1 MPNIHALRFAMSQ
14 ARATFLGLFSL
25 VSVVILYLSALDVQ
39 NNLSPQG
46 CRMSRMSPSYILQT
60 GFNASW
66 TSLANRYSLWLYREV
81 GWESNAVHGNQPVL
95 FIPGNAGSS
104 RQVRSISSSAVRQF
118 YSSPHRLSPEFEGT
132 SLKPLD
138 FFAVE
143 FNEDLSAFHGPT
155 MESETAYTAN
165 AIAYILS
172 MYPPKTSI
180 IILGHSMGGIIATSL
195 LPSDKISA
203 IITMSTPHLLPPA
216 RFDQRIDR
224 IYDRNRVVLQSD
236 PTPIL
241 SICGGATDMMIPS
254 ESCILERRDA
264 PFRRT
269 VFSSALEGMWT
280 GVGHREMVWCH
291 QVRWR
296 VARAALEL
304 GDVASVERRGAVLDR
319 WLRDGSW
326 FPPVDAPRQLLERDS
341 YKILSENERLVLDR
355 PRSRE
360 AYLLPVSGDSS
371 AKLTL
376 YVSQGSVLSISPQYP
391 GPLDVSVLVCQAT
404 VDEAFECESLEPSVL
419 KLLPNPIPGMPFPV
433 PHEGSDESEGVVLF
447 EADLSFIRKDHQT
460 WVGVRLDR
468 ADGFGWVIAQVA
480 PDTVMVS
487 DIKTTSLLA
496 GGVST
501 HLPDTRALRISVH
514 FDDLLS
520 NALIVY
526 RVSPRIST
534 PGTECKENHLSPLL
548 VHRSHPAET
557 HYFPLRLAPRRDIL
571 LHTHSPAPYIDT
583 AASGRGVYLDLLSSG
598 GDDCRAD
605 VIKLEIAWTATV
617 GRWASRYF
625 TTIISWA
632 IGIVSLIML
641 ELWRISDEGVVL
653 TPMVSQSL
661 DFFCRRRLPALLL
674 GSFVFSIVPLP
685 ANYFLGTKGELCFSS
700 LAPLFMAIAYGLVVI
715 SYWFLLALLWPL
727 RLLSKLSLG
736 RWASRRRDT
745 RSGTLILN
753 DVRSHREVISFSR
766 ATAISM
772 SLILLF
778 VFLVIPWQVAFLGC
792 WFVHA
797 VTCASSP
804 RKGGDLFKSP
814 SNSVIISLMES
825 HPHPNGEERNVPM
838 ESVDQSTLQIA
849 NNYNHNMHLL
859 LLMTWLIPLAA
870 PVLVVWIRTLATA
883 GFTTPFDGDHFVLN
897 VAPFLF
903 LVDFASRTTGPLFEK
918 TRLERIVSVR
928 WSLLVVTVVAFVYG
942 PKQAYLVFDATKF
955 AVGLMVVFRIGTR
968 YWDGS
973 FSGANTRRT
982 TRQ

>member
-1 MPNIHALRFAMSQ
+1 MIHGS
-14 ARATFLGLFSL
+14 
-25 VSVVILYLSALDVQ
+25 
-39 NNLSPQG
+39 
-46 CRMSRMSPSYILQT
+46 
-60 GFNASW
+60 
-66 TSLANRYSLWLYREV
+66 
-81 GWESNAVHGNQPVL
+81 QPVL

-118 YSSPHRLSPEFEGT
+118 YSSPHRLSPEYEGT
-132 SLKPLD
+132 PFKPLD

-155 MESETAYTAN
+155 MESEAAYTAN

-172 MYPPKTSI
+172 MYPPNTSI
-180 IILGHSMGGIIATSL
+180 IILGHSMGGVIATSL

-216 RFDQRIDR
+216 RFDQRIDQ
-224 IYDRNRVVLQSD
+224 IYNRNKFVLESD

-254 ESCILERRDA
+254 ESCILERKEA
-264 PFRRT
+264 PLRRT
-269 VFSSALEGMWT
+269 VFSSALEGAWT

-304 GDVASVERRGAVLDR
+304 GVATSVERRGAVLDR

-326 FPPVDAPRQLLERDS
+326 LPPADTPPQLLERDS
-341 YKILSENERLVLDR
+341 YKILPENERLVLDR
-355 PRSRE
+355 PRGRQT
-360 AYLLPVSGDSS
+360 YLLPVVIGSS
-371 AKLTL
+371 ARLTL
-376 YVSQGSVLSISPQYP
+376 YVSQGSVLSISPQNP
-391 GPLDVSVLVCQAT
+391 GLLDVSVLICQAT
-404 VDEAFECESLEPSVL
+404 VDQAFECESLKPSVL
-419 KLLPNPIPGMPFPV
+419 KLVPNPIPGVPFPV
-433 PHEGSDESEGVVLF
+433 PHEGCDESEGVVLF
-447 EADLSFIRKDHQT
+447 EADLSSTNQNRPT
-460 WVGVRLDR
+460 WVGVKLDQ
-468 ADGFGWVIAQVA
+468 ANGFGWVIAQVA
-480 PDTVMVS
+480 PETVIVR
-487 DIKTTSLLA
+487 DVKTISLLA

-501 HLPDTRALRISVH
+501 HLPDTSALHISVY
-514 FDDLLS
+514 FDNLLS

-534 PGTECKENHLSPLL
+534 SGTECKENYLSPLL
-548 VHRSHPAET
+548 VHGSHLAET
-557 HYFPLRLAPRRDIL
+557 HYFPLRFAPHRDIL

-583 AASGRGVYLDLLSSG
+583 AMSGRGVYLDLLSSG

-605 VIKLEIAWTATV
+605 VITLEIAWIATA

-632 IGIVSLIML
+632 IGIVSLIMF

-653 TPMVSQSL
+653 TPTVAQSL
-661 DFFCRRRLPALLL
+661 NFFCRRRIPALLL
-674 GSFVFSIVPLP
+674 GSFVFSIVPFP
-685 ANYFLGTKGELCFSS
+685 TNYFLGTKGEPFFSP
-700 LAPLFMAIAYGLVVI
+700 LAPLFMAIAFGLIVV
-715 SYWFLLALLWPL
+715 SYWFLFALLWPL
-727 RLLSKLSLG
+727 KFLSKFSFG
-736 RWASRRRDT
+736 
-745 RSGTLILN
+745 
-753 DVRSHREVISFSR
+753 RSHREINNFSR

-772 SLILLF
+772 LLILLF

-797 VTCASSP
+797 VTCASRPGSV
-804 RKGGDLFKSP
+804 GDSLKSP

-825 HPHPNGEERNVPM
+825 HPHTNGEESDAPT
-838 ESVDQSTLQIA
+838 EPVDQSSLQIP
-849 NNYNHNMHLL
+849 NNHNHNMHLL
-859 LLMTWLIPLAA
+859 LLMTWLLPLAA

-883 GFTTPFDGDHFVLN
+883 GFTTPFDGDHFVLS

-903 LVDFASRTTGPLFEK
+903 LVDFASRTTGRLFEK
-918 TRLERIVSVR
+918 TRLERRVSVR

-942 PKQAYLVFDATKF
+942 PKQAYLVFDATKLAIGF
-955 AVGLMVVFRIGTR
+955 MVVFRIGTR

-973 FSGANTRRT
+973 VSGTNAKHTI
-982 TRQ
+982 RQ

>member
-1 MPNIHALRFAMSQ
+1 MPLPH
-14 ARATFLGLFSL
+14 ARATLFLGLFSL
-25 VSVVILYLSALDVQ
+25 VSVVILYLSALHVQ

-60 GFNASW
+60 GFNSSW

-81 GWESNAVHGNQPVL
+81 GWESNTIHSSQPVL

-118 YSSPHRLSPEFEGT
+118 YSSPHRLSPKFEGT
-132 SLKPLD
+132 PFKPLD

-172 MYPPKTSI
+172 MYPSNTSI
-180 IILGHSMGGIIATSL
+180 IILGHSMGGVIATSL

-216 RFDQRIDR
+216 RFDQRIGQ
-224 IYDRNRVVLQSD
+224 IYNRNRLVLESD

-254 ESCILERRDA
+254 ESCILERKDV

-269 VFSSALEGMWT
+269 VFSSALEGAWT

-304 GDVASVERRGAVLDR
+304 GDATFVESRGAVLDK

-326 FPPVDAPRQLLERDS
+326 FPPIGAPPQLLERDS

-355 PRSRE
+355 PRGLQT
-360 AYLLPVSGDSS
+360 YLLPVVSNSS
-371 AKLTL
+371 ARLTL
-376 YVSQGSVLSISPQYP
+376 YVSQGSVLSISPQNP
-391 GPLDVSVLVCQAT
+391 GPLDVSVLICQAT
-404 VDEAFECESLEPSVL
+404 VDEAFECDPLEPSVL
-419 KLLPNPIPGMPFPV
+419 KLIPNPIPEMPFPV
-433 PHEGSDESEGVVLF
+433 PHEGCDESEGVVLF
-447 EADLSFIRKDHQT
+447 EVDLSSTNQDRPT
-460 WVGVRLDR
+460 WVGVKLDR

-480 PDTVMVS
+480 PETVIVR
-487 DIKTTSLLA
+487 DIRTTSLLA

-501 HLPDTRALRISVH
+501 HLPDTRALRVSVY
-514 FDDLLS
+514 FDTLLS

-526 RVSPRIST
+526 RVSPRIFTS
-534 PGTECKENHLSPLL
+534 GTKCKENYLSPLL
-548 VHRSHPAET
+548 VHGSHPVET
-557 HYFPLRLAPRRDIL
+557 HYFPLRLAPNRDIL

-583 AASGRGVYLDLLSSG
+583 AMSGRGVYLDLLSSG

-605 VIKLEIAWTATV
+605 VITLEIAWTATA

-632 IGIVSLIML
+632 IGVVSLIML

-653 TPMVSQSL
+653 TPTVAQSL
-661 DFFCRRRLPALLL
+661 VFFCRRRLPALLL
-674 GSFVFSIVPLP
+674 GSSAFAIIPLP
-685 ANYFLGTKGELCFSS
+685 TNYFLGIKGEPFFSL
-700 LAPLFMAIAYGLVVI
+700 LAPLFMAIAFGLVVV
-715 SYWFLLALLWPL
+715 SHWFLFALLWPL
-727 RLLSKLSLG
+727 SLLSKFSLG
-736 RWASRRRDT
+736 
-745 RSGTLILN
+745 
-753 DVRSHREVISFSR
+753 RSHRETNSLSR

-797 VTCASSP
+797 VTCASRS
-804 RKGGDLFKSP
+804 RSVGDSLKSP
-814 SNSVIISLMES
+814 SSSVIISLMES
-825 HPHPNGEERNVPM
+825 HPHTNGEESDAPT
-838 ESVDQSTLQIA
+838 EPVDQSSLQIA
-849 NNYNHNMHLL
+849 NNFNHNMHLL
-859 LLMTWLIPLAA
+859 LIMTWLLPLAA
-870 PVLVVWIRTLATA
+870 PVLVVWTRTLATA

-918 TRLERIVSVR
+918 TRLERRVSVR
-928 WSLLVVTVVAFVYG
+928 WSLLVVTVVAFIHG
-942 PKQAYLVFDATKF
+942 PKQAYLVFDATKL
-955 AVGLMVVFRIGTR
+955 VIGLMVVFRIGTR

-973 FSGANTRRT
+973 FPGANAKHTI
-982 TRQ
+982 RQ

>member
-1 MPNIHALRFAMSQ
+1 MTHAK
-14 ARATFLGLFSL
+14 ATIFLGLFSL
-25 VSVVILYLSALDVQ
+25 VSVVILYLSTLDVQ

-60 GFNASW
+60 EFNASW

-81 GWESNAVHGNQPVL
+81 GWESNMIHGSQPVL

-118 YSSPHRLSPEFEGT
+118 YSSPHLLSQAFEST
-132 SLKPLD
+132 SFKPLD

-155 MESETAYTAN
+155 MESETAYTAD

-172 MYPPKTSI
+172 MYPPNTPI

-224 IYDRNRVVLQSD
+224 IYDRNKLVLESD

-254 ESCILERRDA
+254 ESCILERMDA

-269 VFSSALEGMWT
+269 VFSSALEGAWT

-291 QVRWR
+291 QIRWR

-304 GDVASVERRGAVLDR
+304 GDATSVERRGTVLDR
-319 WLRDGSW
+319 WLRDRSW
-326 FPPVDAPRQLLERDS
+326 FPPIGAPPQLLERDS
-341 YKILSENERLVLDR
+341 YRILSENEQLVLDR
-355 PRSRE
+355 PRVRE
-360 AYLLPVSGDSS
+360 TYLLPVLSGPST
-371 AKLTL
+371 KLTL
-376 YVSQGSVLSISPQYP
+376 YVSQGSVLAISPHNP
-391 GPLDVSVLVCQAT
+391 GPLDVSVLLCQAT
-404 VDEAFECESLEPSVL
+404 DDEAFECESLEPSVL
-419 KLLPNPIPGMPFPV
+419 KLIPNPNPGIPFPV

-447 EADLSFIRKDHQT
+447 EVDLLSPRQGRPK
-460 WVGVRLDR
+460 WVGIRLDR
-468 ADGFGWVIAQVA
+468 ADGFGWVIAQLA
-480 PDTVMVS
+480 PETIVVRDVK
-487 DIKTTSLLA
+487 ITTLLA
-496 GGVST
+496 GGVLT
-501 HLPDTRALRISVH
+501 HLPDTRALHISVH
-514 FDDLLS
+514 FPELLS

-526 RVSPRIST
+526 RLSPRIST
-534 PGTECKENHLSPLL
+534 PGNGCKEKYLSPLL
-548 VHRSHPAET
+548 VHKSHPAET
-557 HYFPLRLAPRRDIL
+557 HYFPLRLTPHRDIL
-571 LHTHSPAPYIDT
+571 LHTHGPAPYIDT
-583 AASGRGVYLDLLSSG
+583 AVSVRGVYLDLLFSG

-605 VIKLEIAWTATV
+605 VIDLEIAWTATV

-641 ELWRISDEGVVL
+641 ELWKTSDKGIVV
-653 TPMVSQSL
+653 TPMVTQSL
-661 DFFCRRRLPALLL
+661 DFFCRRRLLALML
-674 GSFVFSIVPLP
+674 GSFVFSVVPVP
-685 ANYFLGTKGELCFSS
+685 VNYFLGTKGEPFFSP
-700 LAPLFMAIAYGLVVI
+700 LAPLFMAVAYGLVVV
-715 SYWFLLALLWPL
+715 SYWFLFAFLWPL
-727 RLLSKLSLG
+727 RLLSKFSLG
-736 RWASRRRDT
+736 
-745 RSGTLILN
+745 
-753 DVRSHREVISFSR
+753 RSHREIISFSR
-766 ATAISM
+766 GTAVSM
-772 SLILLF
+772 SLILFL

-804 RKGGDLFKSP
+804 RRGNNSFKSP
-814 SNSVIISLMES
+814 SGSVMISLMDS
-825 HPHPNGEERNVPM
+825 HPHTNGEELDVTTEP
-838 ESVDQSTLQIA
+838 VDQSSLQIA

-859 LLMTWLIPLAA
+859 LLMTWLLPLAA
-870 PVLVVWIRTLATA
+870 PVLVVWIRTLVTA

-942 PKQAYLVFDATKF
+942 PKQAYLVFDATKLV
-955 AVGLMVVFRIGTR
+955 VGLMVVFRIGTR
-968 YWDGS
+968 YWAGS
-973 FSGANTRRT
+973 FSSASTRPI
-982 TRQ
+982 RQ

>member
-1 MPNIHALRFAMSQ
+1 MPLPH
-14 ARATFLGLFSL
+14 ARATLFLGLFSL

-60 GFNASW
+60 EFNASW
-66 TSLANRYSLWLYREV
+66 TSLASRYSLWLYREV
-81 GWESNAVHGNQPVL
+81 GWESNMIHGSQPVL

-118 YSSPHRLSPEFEGT
+118 YSSPHRLSPEFEDT
-132 SLKPLD
+132 PFKPLD

-165 AIAYILS
+165 AIVYILS
-172 MYPPKTSI
+172 MYPPNTSI
-180 IILGHSMGGIIATSL
+180 IILGHSMGGVIATSL

-216 RFDQRIDR
+216 RFDQRIDQ
-224 IYDRNRVVLQSD
+224 IYNRNRLVLESD

-254 ESCILERRDA
+254 ESCILERKDA

-269 VFSSALEGMWT
+269 VFSSALEGAWT

-304 GDVASVERRGAVLDR
+304 GDATSVERRGAVLDR

-326 FPPVDAPRQLLERDS
+326 FPPIDAPPQLLERDS

-355 PRSRE
+355 PRGRE
-360 AYLLPVSGDSS
+360 TYLLPVVSGSS
-371 AKLTL
+371 ARLTL
-376 YVSQGSVLSISPQYP
+376 YVSQGSVLSISPQIP
-391 GPLDVSVLVCQAT
+391 VPLDVSVLTCQAT

-419 KLLPNPIPGMPFPV
+419 KLIPNPIPGMPFPV
-433 PHEGSDESEGVVLF
+433 PHEGCDESEGVVLF
-447 EADLSFIRKDHQT
+447 EVDLSSTHQDRPT
-460 WVGVRLDR
+460 WVGVKLDR
-468 ADGFGWVIAQVA
+468 ANGFGWVVAQVA
-480 PDTVMVS
+480 PETVIVH
-487 DIKTTSLLA
+487 DVKTTSLLA
-496 GGVST
+496 GGVSI
-501 HLPDTRALRISVH
+501 HLPDTSALHISVH
-514 FDDLLS
+514 FDSLLS

-526 RVSPRIST
+526 CVSPRIFTS
-534 PGTECKENHLSPLL
+534 GTECKEKYLSPLL
-548 VHRSHPAET
+548 VHGSHPAET
-557 HYFPLRLAPRRDIL
+557 HYFPLRLAPHRDIL

-583 AASGRGVYLDLLSSG
+583 AMSGRGVYLDLLSSG

-605 VIKLEIAWTATV
+605 VITLEIAWTATV

-625 TTIISWA
+625 TTIISWV

-653 TPMVSQSL
+653 TPTVAQSL

-674 GSFVFSIVPLP
+674 GSSVFSIVPLP
-685 ANYFLGTKGELCFSS
+685 TNYFLGTKGEPFFSP
-700 LAPLFMAIAYGLVVI
+700 LAPLFMAIAFGFVVV
-715 SYWFLLALLWPL
+715 SYWFLFALLWPL

-736 RWASRRRDT
+736 R
-745 RSGTLILN
+745 
-753 DVRSHREVISFSR
+753 SHREINGFSR
-766 ATAISM
+766 VTAISM
-772 SLILLF
+772 LLILLF

-797 VTCASSP
+797 VTCASRP
-804 RKGGDLFKSP
+804 RSVGDSLKSP

-825 HPHPNGEERNVPM
+825 HPHTNSEEPDAST
-838 ESVDQSTLQIA
+838 EPVDQSSLQIA

-859 LLMTWLIPLAA
+859 LLMTWLLPLAA

-903 LVDFASRTTGPLFEK
+903 LVDFASRATGPLFEK
-918 TRLERIVSVR
+918 TRLEKRVSVR

-942 PKQAYLVFDATKF
+942 PKQAYLVFDATKL
-955 AVGLMVVFRIGTR
+955 AIGLMVVFRIGTR

-973 FSGANTRRT
+973 LSGANAKRT
-982 TRQ
+982 IRQ